1 MLDPDP
7 NEVTKDKAFN
17 KVRFSNIIFKV
28 ELSADKQFLR
38 ADGQQLTEYVS
49 FGCVGDPT

>member
-1 MLDPDP
+1 MLDSDP
-7 NEVTKDKAFN
+7 NKLIKDKAFK

-28 ELSADKQFLR
+28 ELSVDKQFLI
-38 ADGQQLTEYVS
+38 ADGQQVTEYVS